1 MNDERAPESEE
12 RSWLDRLTHFIS
24 GEPQNKSDLEGVLSL
39 AQEHEIIDEDAR
51 KIMEGALSVSD
62 MQVRDI
68 MIPRAQMVVID
79 SDQSLQEALPKILQ
93 SGRSRYP
100 VIGEGID
107 DVIGILLAKDLLPL
121 IQADRDVPSIST
133 LMRPVTAVP
142 ESKRLNVLLREF
154 RQNRNHM
161 AIVIDEYGGIAGL
174 ITIEDV
180 LEEIVGEIEDETDV
194 DEGQLIR
201 PINDDSFL
209 VEALTPIE
217 DFNEYFGTGFS
228 DEEFDTIGG
237 LVINAFGQLPTRNQ
251 TIRLDQFEFKV
262 IHADE
267 RRADASARDPRHHR
281 IKGVIRSNAPRWGL
295 AFAAGCV
302 FALGLAPYN
311 LWPAIPLS
319 AGLLFTLL
327 RDSPS
332 ATPWRTGL
340 AYGLGFFGVGVSW
353 SMSAS
358 MYGPTPAAVAI
369 LLTAVFCG
377 GLALLHGFQASLFYL
392 LGSRHLS
399 WRLIQFASIWV
410 LFEWLQA
417 DFPDGLSWAYAG
429 YSALDSLLHGW
440 IPVIGIYGC
449 SWLVV
454 SLAAPG

>member
-24 GEPQNKSDLEGVLSL
+24 GEPQNRSDLEAVLSL
-39 AQEHEIIDEDAR
+39 AEEHEIIDEDAR

-79 SDQSLQEALPKILQ
+79 SDQPLQEALPKILQ
-93 SGRSRYP
+93 SGHSRYP

-121 IQADRDVPSIST
+121 IQADRDVPSISS

-201 PINDDSFL
+201 PINDNSFL
-209 VEALTPIE
+209 IEALTPIE

-267 RRADASARDPRHHR
+267 RRLTR
-281 IKGVIRSNAPRWGL
+281 
-295 AFAAGCV
+295 
-302 FALGLAPYN
+302 
-311 LWPAIPLS
+311 
-319 AGLLFTLL
+319 L
-327 RDSPS
+327 RVTRGTTES
-332 ATPWRTGL
+332 T
-340 AYGLGFFGVGVSW
+340 V
-353 SMSAS
+353 
-358 MYGPTPAAVAI
+358 
-369 LLTAVFCG
+369 
-377 GLALLHGFQASLFYL
+377 
-392 LGSRHLS
+392 
-399 WRLIQFASIWV
+399 
-410 LFEWLQA
+410 
-417 DFPDGLSWAYAG
+417 
-429 YSALDSLLHGW
+429 
-440 IPVIGIYGC
+440 
-449 SWLVV
+449 
-454 SLAAPG
+454 